1 MIEQFIAQAAEKF
14 GIDADTTRNLTGQL
28 LAMFR
33 DDGDDEDFNALAEAV
48 PGAAELAEGS
58 APAAKEESGG
68 GLLGGFGGFG
78 GGGGGLLG
86 GLADK
91 AAGALGAGG
100 IADMIG
106 KFSGAG
112 LDLDSAGGF
121 VQSLVAFLKDKVGDD
136 LVAKLAS
143 KVPGLGSLLG

>member
-68 GLLGGFGGFG
+68 FGGFGGF